1 MVEMLIKY
9 VSVAVMDQDGI
20 LYSDEDERVR
30 IIANE
35 LLMKYQNVVVKLK
48 KLKKMDSCYIHDHV
62 KYEKYWN
69 ESEHI

>member
-20 LYSDEDERVR
+20 LYSDEDEHVSL
-30 IIANE
+30 IANE
-35 LLMKYQNVVVKLK
+35 LLIKYQNVVVKLK
-48 KLKKMDSCYIHDHV
+48 KLEKMDSCYTHDHV
-62 KYEKYWN
+62 MYEKYWN